1 MGYTKE
7 KASKQLDDKGKA
19 TVGPLLSALIG
30 KLISEPYVV
39 PMEGFAALLDPA
51 SWIPIAHL
59 FFRWCYWSYWDFL
72 HVPNWVYEDSHAVV
86 QGQERD
92 GCGQRH

>member
-39 PMEGFAALLDPA
+39 HAEGFAARYEPA
-51 SWIPIAHL
+51 S
-59 FFRWCYWSYWDFL
+59 
-72 HVPNWVYEDSHAVV
+72 
-86 QGQERD
+86 
-92 GCGQRH
+92 

>member
-1 MGYTKE
+1 MRDVKFIISSVIFNKVHKLKMGYTKE

-39 PMEGFAALLDPA
+39 HAEGFAARYEPA
-51 SWIPIAHL
+51 S
-59 FFRWCYWSYWDFL
+59 
-72 HVPNWVYEDSHAVV
+72 
-86 QGQERD
+86 
-92 GCGQRH
+92 

>member
-30 KLISEPYVV
+30 KLISESYVV
-39 PMEGFAALLDPA
+39 PMEGFAA
-51 SWIPIAHL
+51 
-59 FFRWCYWSYWDFL
+59 R
-72 HVPNWVYEDSHAVV
+72 
-86 QGQERD
+86 
-92 GCGQRH
+92 